1 MTVPIQ
7 KEERYIYLG
16 VFRPNG
22 WIPVDMA
29 ISNGDKVTFH
39 NLEPNI
45 IYKRSF
51 SMVSSCI
58 GGYSFIF
65 RNGKAELLEP
75 DRINREEAVLKRKMS
90 IKPTIS
96 EWLYRSTRGARIE
109 AANDTTF
116 RQADLLYQ
124 IKDSFTTNYY
134 EILSVAFASEI

>member
-45 IYKRSF
+45 IYQTLIFDGKQLHPA
-51 SMVSSCI
+51 
-58 GGYSFIF
+58 GYSFIF
-65 RNGKAELLEP
+65 RNGKAELL
-75 DRINREEAVLKRKMS
+75 V
-90 IKPTIS
+90 
-96 EWLYRSTRGARIE
+96 
-109 AANDTTF
+109 
-116 RQADLLYQ
+116 
-124 IKDSFTTNYY
+124 
-134 EILSVAFASEI
+134 